1 MFKTI
6 VDNLIMVAWFLLPL
20 VFCRTAD
27 IIFGSVIAYKSET
40 ITFDFKVIIKSIV
53 KTLLILIGLAC
64 LVSGV
69 VMLPELIKKYGND
82 MINTD
87 ILKEFITI
95 VTIISTLAI
104 AAVSYGKDAFLK
116 FKSLIIKSE

>member
-87 ILKEFITI
+87 VLKEFITI
-95 VTIISTLAI
+95 VTIISTLAL

>member
-40 ITFDFKVIIKSIV
+40 IKFDFKVIIKSIV

-87 ILKEFITI
+87 VLKEFITI
-95 VTIISTLAI
+95 VTIISTLAL

-116 FKSLIIKSE
+116 FKSIIIKSE

>member
-20 VFCRTAD
+20 VFCRIAD

-40 ITFDFKVIIKSIV
+40 ITFDFKVILKSIV

-87 ILKEFITI
+87 VLKEFITI
-95 VTIISTLAI
+95 VTIISTLAL